1 MKEEDKYKPTELG
14 SGIFQW
20 TAGTNYKTSL
30 GGSFSTSFGSTTAVA
45 AAFDNKMTL
54 GTANSLKWAAETAV
68 TFGKKFEYKDVD
80 EIDFKKGS
88 ISIVEFSGARCLD
101 LFQASAGLGTI
112 QRGAFDAQRAK
123 AKTAMKVL
131 VGVDVFLALSTVAA
145 SGFGTAFGKGSSPL
159 SRAAEISNRIS
170 GAHTFLSLAPIL
182 GAFCTNFLKSQQKTT
197 TPAEWNPNAI
207 LQASAT
213 NGVFI
218 GAAPSPPIPSLPTL
232 ASFIIQNAKGSNWTV
247 FRGVEAPQLLGASD
261 DLGALKKE
269 RYIIGYD
276 MDKKSVTMS
285 SVDMTEE
292 NVSIQTSVL
301 ALDGKSGSGSAVRT
315 DSKLTGLFEAID
327 LTAQQSPTDK
337 IPPNASLVLSASGA
351 PSATLS
357 AGDVS
362 PANSCVQVT
371 GDALSL
377 KSGANTSLKL
387 DAESA
392 TLRGAVN
399 VGVVS
404 DASAAIRATDITI
417 QGRGSISIRGP
428 IVRLG

>member
-1 MKEEDKYKPTELG
+1 MTKDDEYKPANLG
-14 SGIFQW
+14 SGIYQW

-30 GGSFSTSFGSTTAVA
+30 GGSFSTSFGPTTAVA

-68 TFGKKFEYKDVD
+68 TFGRKFEYKDVE

-88 ISIVEFSGARCLD
+88 ISILEFSGARCLD

-112 QRGAFDAQRAK
+112 QRGAFDGQRA
-123 AKTAMKVL
+123 AVKTAMKVL

-145 SGFGTAFGKGSSPL
+145 SGFGTAFGKGSSPH
-159 SRAAEISNRIS
+159 AANISI
-170 GAHTFLSLAPIL
+170 GIDSLQTVLALVPIL
-182 GAFCTNFLKSQQKTT
+182 GVFCSNYLKSQQTTT
-197 TPAEWNPNAI
+197 TPADWNPNAI
-207 LQASAT
+207 VQTSASK
-213 NGVFI
+213 GVFI
-218 GAAPSPPIPSLPTL
+218 GAAPQSGLLPPSV
-232 ASFIIQNAKGSNWTV
+232 ASFIVQNDEGSNWTV
-247 FRGVEAPQLLGASD
+247 FKSTEPPTLLG
-261 DLGALKKE
+261 E
-269 RYIIGYD
+269 NIGLLQKQQHITGYN
-276 MDKKSVTMS
+276 MVVPATMS
-285 SVDMTEE
+285 SVDMTDQ

-301 ALDGKSGSGSAVRT
+301 ALDGKTGIGSTART
-315 DSKLTGLFEAID
+315 GSKLTGLFAEID

-337 IPPNASLVLSASGA
+337 VPPNASLVLSASGE